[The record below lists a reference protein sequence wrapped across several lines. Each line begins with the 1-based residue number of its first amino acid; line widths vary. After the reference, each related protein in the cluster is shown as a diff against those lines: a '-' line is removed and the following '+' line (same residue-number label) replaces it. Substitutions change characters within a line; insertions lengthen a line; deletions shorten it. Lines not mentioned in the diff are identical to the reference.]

1 MWKHEKWCRKMKVE
15 MRFRLQHLS
24 VTQVRAAPIMIF
36 RADPGLCNF
45 NNDSTTTSCLVF
57 ASGVPT
63 AKINIHS
70 THLNSFGT
78 MSRSVRPKR
87 AGEDYARTH
96 QVPEDEFAGP
106 ASSKKPRFD
115 LRNPSALA
123 PDELEDDAVL
133 DADEIGRRGQGVRR
147 NAVNLDG
154 YQSDS
159 ENEGFN
165 ARVDAKAKA
174 KRRQQREQ
182 AAGDDDED
190 MFASEGENE
199 VEEEIGEEEA
209 YRKNKKN
216 VRFLKDEDIEG
227 QVNSSRGGRSVHVDL
242 ADIDDSRR
250 AEEVESESESEVDEA
265 ERARVDGDLD
275 EEVGAGG
282 KKTHAPLIDAFNM
295 RSEQEEGRFDEQGNF
310 VRKAADPD
318 AIHDTWLDGVSKKD
332 IHRAKEAAAKRE
344 NERRERDKK
353 NDSMLAADILRTL
366 IKHLQ
371 RGETTLEAL
380 GRLGKGLRKKPK
392 WQSKQKNKRKNNGAG
407 AEDVEMTEEN
417 PEEAARKKAIDEIT
431 GAADLLLSRGQTE
444 IYDQEREFLTRQF
457 RRETGEDWID
467 PPDEVDEAQNQAAG
481 KAPADQT
488 TLWEYRW
495 SDARDGGETHGPYD
509 GAMMQSWNDAGYFGE
524 GVEFRKV
531 GGAEGDWARVTIF
544 S

>member
-1 MWKHEKWCRKMKVE
+1 
-15 MRFRLQHLS
+15 
-24 VTQVRAAPIMIF
+24 
-36 RADPGLCNF
+36 
-45 NNDSTTTSCLVF
+45 
-57 ASGVPT
+57 
-63 AKINIHS
+63 
-70 THLNSFGT
+70 

-96 QVPEDEFAGP
+96 QAAEDDFAGP

-182 AAGDDDED
+182 DAGGDDDED
-190 MFASEGENE
+190 MFAEEGEDE
-199 VEEEIGEEEA
+199 VADEMGEEEA

-242 ADIDDSRR
+242 AGPLDARR
-250 AEEVESESESEVDEA
+250 AEEAESESESEVDEA
-265 ERARVDGDLD
+265 ERARVDEDLD

-295 RSEQEEGRFDEQGNF
+295 RTEQEEGRFDDQGNYI
-310 VRKAADPD
+310 RKAVDPD

-332 IHRAKEAAAKRE
+332 IRRAKEAADKRE
-344 NERRERDKK
+344 NERRERDRA
-353 NDSMLAADILRTL
+353 NDSILAADILRTL

-371 RGETTLEAL
+371 RGETVLEAL

-392 WQSKQKNKRKNNGAG
+392 WQNKQKNKHKNNGAH

-431 GAADLLLSRGQTE
+431 GAADLLLTRGQTE
-444 IYDQEREFLTRQF
+444 IYDQEREMLTRQF

-467 PPDEVDEAQNQAAG
+467 PPDEAGEAQTQVPG
-481 KAPADQT
+481 QTSADQT

-495 SDARDGGETHGPYD
+495 SDTRDGGEIHGPYD

-524 GVEFRKV
+524 GVEFRKL
-531 GGAEGDWARVTIF
+531 GGTDSDWVRVTIF